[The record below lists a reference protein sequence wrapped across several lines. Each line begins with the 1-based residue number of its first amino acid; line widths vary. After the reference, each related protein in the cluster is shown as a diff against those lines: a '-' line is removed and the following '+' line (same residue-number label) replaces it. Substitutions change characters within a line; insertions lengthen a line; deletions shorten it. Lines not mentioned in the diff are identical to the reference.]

1 MINFRKVVLLGTVAS
16 SALVLSACGLYGGST
31 NTGTGQTNGTTPETV
46 ESPVAGNVITYS
58 ESGFSP
64 KQLTVKVGESV
75 EFVNNSSS
83 NVQVN
88 SAPHPTHELYPELNI
103 GVIAPGETKSVT
115 FTTAGTKTY
124 HNHLNPSQ
132 NGQVTVE

>member
-1 MINFRKVVLLGTVAS
+1 MINFRKAVLLGAVVS
-16 SALVLSACGLYGGST
+16 SAFILSACGLYGGST
-31 NTGTGQTNGTTPETV
+31 NTGTGQTNGTTPEAV
-46 ESPVAGNVITYS
+46 ESPVAGNVIAYS
-58 ESGFSP
+58 GNGFSP

-103 GVIAPGETKSVT
+103 GIITPGETKSAT
-115 FTTAGTKTY
+115 FTTTGTKMY
-124 HNHLNPSQ
+124 HNHLSASE
-132 NGQVTVE
+132 NGQIVVE